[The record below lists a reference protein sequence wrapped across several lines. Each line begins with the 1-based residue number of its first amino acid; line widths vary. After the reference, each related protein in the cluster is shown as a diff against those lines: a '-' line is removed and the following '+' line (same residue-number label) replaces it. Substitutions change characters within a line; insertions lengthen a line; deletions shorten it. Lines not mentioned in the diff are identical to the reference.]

1 MKIEPSQEAHAEAK
15 KNPNGWV
22 YKIDGNFTAHEAVP
36 PERIIGAWKV
46 DEHGNITGAF
56 IPNPNYRLSKP
67 N

>member
-1 MKIEPSQEAHAEAK
+1 MKIKPSQEARDEAK

-22 YKIDGNFTAHEAVP
+22 YKIDGNFAAREAVP

-46 DEHGNITGAF
+46 DERGNITGAF